1 MQTWL
6 WATVDRIESGENGQ
20 ELAVLVFDE
29 GPELVVPRSLLPW
42 LRRGMV
48 VRLTF
53 ERDEAVE
60 RARRA
65 EVAQR
70 QQELFGREEA

>member
-20 ELAVLVFDE
+20 EFAVLVFDE

-48 VRLTF
+48 LRVTF

-65 EVAQR
+65 EIAQR
-70 QQELFGREEA
+70 QQELFGREGA

>member
-1 MQTWL
+1 MQSWL

-20 ELAVLVFDE
+20 EIAVLVFDE

-48 VRLTF
+48 LRVTF
-53 ERDEAVE
+53 ERDEAAE
-60 RARRA
+60 HARRA
-65 EVAQR
+65 EVAQL
-70 QQELFGREEA
+70 QQELFGREEE